1 MHITSRLT
9 AAIAVGGWWF
19 ATPVVVASQLESWLA
34 KHPISTTTLVVS
46 VAEPTAIPPTAKVRN
61 IVLSNPGAFQRC
73 PVKCSESGSSPGN
86 WTAYHSTQC
95 LSQCNETMILDF
107 NVYTPVNSSQA
118 HTTFRSCVAD
128 LQPNSPVSVRSDDTL
143 VANTNTQT
151 KKVQAPLQAGWTNSK
166 TTTPVAQVVDVVQQ
180 IQYQMSH
187 GQSANK
193 TTLFG
198 YSWVF
203 ISDPE

>member
-1 MHITSRLT
+1 MR
-9 AAIAVGGWWF
+9 GR
-19 ATPVVVASQLESWLA
+19 PPA
-34 KHPISTTTLVVS
+34 K
-46 VAEPTAIPPTAKVRN
+46 
-61 IVLSNPGAFQRC
+61 
-73 PVKCSESGSSPGN
+73 
-86 WTAYHSTQC
+86 
-95 LSQCNETMILDF
+95 
-107 NVYTPVNSSQA
+107 
-118 HTTFRSCVAD
+118 
-128 LQPNSPVSVRSDDTL
+128 VSVRSDDTL

-198 YSWVF
+198 YSGQTVVGVYIGSGIKDQNLASSVLERF
-203 ISDPE
+203 NSDLQSKPVPENLFYQLCNGTRSAKYGFGILLNTKGAVSFVQDAVKTWRSGKCMAWHGDSSTGTTCTNFCTNSADRLSQWQHKNQR